1 MMKEYVLGFL
11 FSNDRERVALIKKTR
26 PAWQAGFLNGVGG
39 KIETGESPLQAMVRE
54 FHEEANFLHNDWTL
68 FATMTNSQFI
78 VHCFKATT
86 DLIDEVMTMT
96 EEEVVV
102 TFVDEI
108 GVGLH
113 TVIPNL
119 HWLIPM
125 ALDDGFEPVTIKY
138 LEADKYTE
146 PVK

>member
-1 MMKEYVLGFL
+1 MKEYVLGFM
-11 FSNDRERVALIKKTR
+11 FSSEKERVVLIKKTK
-26 PAWQAGFLNGVGG
+26 PEWQAGFLNGIGG
-39 KIETGESPLQAMVRE
+39 KIEEGESPIDAMVRE
-54 FHEEANFLHNDWTL
+54 FHEEADVITYNWTP
-68 FATMTNSQFI
+68 FAVMTNSQFT
-78 VHCFKATT
+78 VHCFKTT
-86 DLIDEVMTMT
+86 TVIIDEVKSKT

-102 TFVDEI
+102 VFVDEI
-108 GVGLH
+108 GIGLH